1 MSKRSHSLLIEDI
14 IDSGEKILVYT
25 KGLTFDQFIQDSKTI
40 DSVVRNFE
48 NIGEAANRL
57 PDSFKDKFP
66 AIDWHRIRG
75 FRNRIVHD
83 YFGIDFAIVWQ
94 IKDSYLPEMIS
105 KLQSI
110 SQ

>member
-1 MSKRSHSLLIEDI
+1 LIEDI

-40 DSVVRNFE
+40 DAVVRNFE
-48 NIGEAANRL
+48 IIGEAANRL

-66 AIDWHRIRG
+66 DIDWHRIRG

>member
-1 MSKRSHSLLIEDI
+1 LIEDI

-40 DSVVRNFE
+40 DAVVRNFE
-48 NIGEAANRL
+48 IIGEAANRL